1 MKSILNVFIELRFE
15 TELSFDCTNL
25 MPYFIDTIWKLISLV
40 QIYKDKVSLLNTNL
54 YRDIEVI
61 GDPLKLEKM
70 VWDSSFGKELTL
82 AKLDLGLGKLMVV
95 CLYWEGFS
103 KSLRWRVES
112 CILYLV
118 ILRIHSVETRVKP
131 PVCEILNYFF
141 SILLFFEK
149 IILNSIN

>member
-15 TELSFDCTNL
+15 TEPSFDCTNL

-61 GDPLKLEKM
+61 GHPLKLEKM
-70 VWDSSFGKELTL
+70 VWDSGFGKELTL
-82 AKLDLGLGKLMVV
+82 TKLDLGLRKLMVL
-95 CLYWEGFS
+95 CLYWGGFS

-112 CILYLV
+112 CISYLV

-131 PVCEILNYFF
+131 PVCEILSYFF
-141 SILLFFEK
+141 QFHCFLK
-149 IILNSIN
+149 K